1 MQTAT
6 DPDIRTSPD
15 SITSAAASFAPE
27 PPSATS
33 ARRFV
38 VGVLRPLVRNELVD
52 VAALLTTE
60 LATNSVLHARSDL
73 DVEVVVSPREVRVEV
88 SDAHPS
94 VPTARPSDPRS
105 TYGRG
110 LMLVDSLSDRWG
122 VAPHPAGKGVWFSLE
137 R

>member
-1 MQTAT
+1 VQTAT
-6 DPDIRTSPD
+6 NPEIAACSDLT
-15 SITSAAASFAPE
+15 TSAAASFAAE

-38 VGVLRPLVRNELVD
+38 VGFLRPLVRNELVE

-60 LATNSVLHARSDL
+60 LTTNSLLHAGSAV
-73 DVEVVVSPREVRVEV
+73 DVEVAVSPREVRVEV
-88 SDAHPS
+88 SDTHPS
-94 VPTARPSDPRS
+94 VPVASRPDASS

-110 LMLVDSLSDRWG
+110 LLLVESLSDHWG
-122 VAPHPAGKGVWFSLE
+122 VARRDAGKGVWFSLD

>member
-1 MQTAT
+1 VQTAT
-6 DPDIRTSPD
+6 EPDITTRPD
-15 SITSAAASFAPE
+15 LTTSATASFAAE

-38 VGVLRPLVRNELVD
+38 VGVLRPLVRDDLVE

-60 LATNSVLHARSDL
+60 LATNSLLHARSAL
-73 DVEVVVSPREVRVEV
+73 DVDVEVSPREVRVEV
-88 SDAHPS
+88 SDTHPS
-94 VPTARPSDPRS
+94 VPRASRPDPRS

-110 LMLVDSLSDRWG
+110 LMLVDSLSDHWG
-122 VAPHPAGKGVWFSLE
+122 VAPHDAGKGVWFSLE

>member
-1 MQTAT
+1 VQTAT
-6 DPDIRTSPD
+6 NPEITASSDLT
-15 SITSAAASFAPE
+15 TSAAASFAAE

-38 VGVLRPLVRNELVD
+38 AGFLRPLVRNDLVE

-60 LATNSVLHARSDL
+60 LATNSLLHAQSAV
-73 DVEVVVSPREVRVEV
+73 DVEVQVSPREVRVEV
-88 SDAHPS
+88 SDTHPTVPKASRPDAH
-94 VPTARPSDPRS
+94 S

-110 LMLVDSLSDRWG
+110 LLLVESLSDHWG
-122 VAPHPAGKGVWFSLE
+122 VAPHAAGKGVWFSLD